1 MKKLSSTFLK
11 VGMIIGFILAGI
23 FLLAALICLMTGL
36 SDVTRA
42 MLIEAYNNGEINTDL
57 PDAEAFATFVQIYL
71 ITFAVVF
78 IYLGAMSLVDAIVA
92 SLTLRQPSKGKY
104 IACIVLG
111 AMCIEFLILGGIF
124 GLIALKRE
132 NQHPEAVG

>member
-11 VGMIIGFILAGI
+11 VGMIIGFILAGV
-23 FLLAALICLMTGL
+23 FLVSSLFFIVLGV
-36 SDVTRA
+36 SDVTRE
-42 MLIEAYNNGEINTDL
+42 MLIEAYNSGDIQTDL

-71 ITFAVVF
+71 ITFGVAF

-132 NQHPEAVG
+132 NQHPEVVG